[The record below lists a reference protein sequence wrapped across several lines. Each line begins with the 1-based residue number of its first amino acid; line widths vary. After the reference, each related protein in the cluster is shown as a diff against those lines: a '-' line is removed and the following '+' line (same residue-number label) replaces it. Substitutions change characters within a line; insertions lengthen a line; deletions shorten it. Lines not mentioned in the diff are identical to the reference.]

1 MTNNLINRGVILK
14 YLNRKEIWTIII
26 CIGLII
32 KISMFS
38 VKLGDYNFYL
48 KPWIDFIKNNGY
60 CSSLKYN
67 FYNYT
72 PSYIYIFIALAKIG
86 LNPLYSIKLVSI
98 LFEYLLA
105 YFIGKTVCL
114 NYKNN
119 LILWIT
125 IAIVPLIPT
134 LLINGALWGQ
144 CDSIYSAFVVG
155 SIYFIFKKKQFKSI
169 LFLGLAFAFKIRTI
183 FILPFYFVLLLRGK
197 INWYYFLLIPLIYF
211 ISILPTWL
219 YGRPLTELFTI
230 YLSQSYYYQMLT
242 IFFPNLYIWISDN
255 YYQQV
260 KYLGLLLAFLF
271 TFSSCIY
278 LSKKKFHFTFENYIK
293 LAFLSVIIT
302 PFILP
307 GMHER
312 YLYLGDVMA
321 VLYFF
326 VVKKNIH
333 LSLGI
338 ILVSFYS
345 YLCCSRLQNIL
356 PLWPAFFIY
365 LSIIVLTIRDLWKSL
380 LDKPLQII
388 DK

>member
-1 MTNNLINRGVILK
+1 M
-14 YLNRKEIWTIII
+14 II
-26 CIGLII
+26 CLGFII
-32 KISMFS
+32 KLSMFP
-38 VKLGDYNFYL
+38 VKLGDYNVYL
-48 KPWIDFIKNNGY
+48 KPWIDFIKSNGY
-60 CSSLKYN
+60 SSSLKYN

-72 PSYIYIFIALAKIG
+72 PSYIYILIAIAKIG
-86 LNPLYSIKLVSI
+86 FNPLYSIKIVSI
-98 LFEYLLA
+98 FFEYLLA

-114 NYKNN
+114 KYKNN
-119 LILWIT
+119 LTIWIT
-125 IAIVPLIPT
+125 LAIIPLIPS

-155 SIYFIFKKKQFKSI
+155 SIYYYFKNKQFISL
-169 LFLGLAFAFKIRTI
+169 LFLGLAFAFKIQTVFI
-183 FILPFYFVLLLRGK
+183 FPLYLVLLLRGK
-197 INWYYFLLIPLIYF
+197 INWYYFLLIPIIYF

-219 YGRPLTELFTI
+219 YGRSLTELFTI
-230 YLSQSYYYQMLT
+230 YLFQSSYYQALT
-242 IFFPNLYIWISDN
+242 IFFPNLYIWISDS
-255 YYQQV
+255 YYQLI
-260 KYLGLLLAFLF
+260 KYSGCLFAFLF
-271 TFSSCIY
+271 VFFACIY
-278 LSKKKFHFTFENYIK
+278 LSKKKFYFTFENYVK

-345 YLCCSRLQNIL
+345 YLCCSRLQKIL
-356 PLWPAFFIY
+356 PLWPAFY
-365 LSIIVLTIRDLWKSL
+365 LYLLIIILTVRDLLESL
-380 LDKPLQII
+380 KDKTAQIQSNEL
-388 DK
+388 K

>member
-1 MTNNLINRGVILK
+1 MTNNLISREVILK
-14 YLNRKEIWTIII
+14 YLNRRETWIIII

-32 KISMFS
+32 KLSMFS

-60 CSSLKYN
+60 SSSLKYN

-72 PSYIYIFIALAKIG
+72 PSYIYILIALAKIG

-98 LFEYLLA
+98 FFEYLLA
-105 YFIGKTVCL
+105 CFIGKTVCL
-114 NYKNN
+114 KYKNN
-119 LILWIT
+119 LVIWIA

-155 SIYFIFKKKQFKSI
+155 SIYYILKKKQFISI
-169 LFLGLAFAFKIRTI
+169 LFLGLAFAFKIQAVFI
-183 FILPFYFVLLLRGK
+183 FPFYLVLLLQGK
-197 INWYYFLLIPLIYF
+197 IKWYYFLLIPLIYF

-219 YGRPLTELFTI
+219 YGRPLSELFTI
-230 YLSQSYYYQMLT
+230 YLSQSYYYQMPT

-260 KYLGLLLAFLF
+260 KYPGFLLAFLL

-278 LSKKKFHFTFENYIK
+278 LSKKKFHYTFENYVI
-293 LAFLSVIIT
+293 LAFLSVIII

-345 YLCCSRLQNIL
+345 YLCCSKLQKIL
-356 PLWPAFFIY
+356 PLWPAFYFY
-365 LSIIVLTIRDLWKSL
+365 LSIIILTIRDLWKSL
-380 LDKPLQII
+380 LDKSLQITE
-388 DK
+388 K